1 MDEVLFDFMLFG
13 TPVVVTAWKIIGVV
27 GASMFASRWLVQG
40 YYSRKAGKPVTP
52 RIFWV
57 MSIIGSLMTLSY
69 FVFSA
74 KRDMVGVLQNIFPST
89 VAVYM
94 LWLDL
99 THEKKTA
106 MAAAQPKVQVPMP
119 VERRISA
126 RLPVSK
132 PTMTAAD

>member
-13 TPVVVTAWKIIGVV
+13 TPVVVTAWKIIGVF
-27 GASMFASRWLVQG
+27 GATMFASRWLVQG

-94 LWLDL
+94 LYLDL
-99 THEKKTA
+99 AHEKKTA
-106 MAAAQPKVQVPMP
+106 MAAAEPKVQAPMP
-119 VERRISA
+119 VERHISA

-132 PTMTAAD
+132 ATMTTAE

>member
-1 MDEVLFDFMLFG
+1 MDEVLFDFMIFG
-13 TPVVVTAWKIIGVV
+13 TPVVLTAWKIIGIF
-27 GASMFASRWLVQG
+27 GATMFASRWLVQG

-69 FVFSA
+69 FIFSA

-94 LWLDL
+94 LYLDL

-106 MAAAQPKVQVPMP
+106 MEAAQPKVSVA
-119 VERRISA
+119 VENRISK
-126 RLPVSK
+126 RLPVVK
-132 PTMTAAD
+132 PTVTAGE

>member
-13 TPVVVTAWKIIGVV
+13 TPVVVTAWKIIGVF

-52 RIFWV
+52 RIFWI

-106 MAAAQPKVQVPMP
+106 MAAAQPKVSVA
-119 VERRISA
+119 VENRISK
-126 RLPVSK
+126 RLPAVKS
-132 PTMTAAD
+132 TVTAGE